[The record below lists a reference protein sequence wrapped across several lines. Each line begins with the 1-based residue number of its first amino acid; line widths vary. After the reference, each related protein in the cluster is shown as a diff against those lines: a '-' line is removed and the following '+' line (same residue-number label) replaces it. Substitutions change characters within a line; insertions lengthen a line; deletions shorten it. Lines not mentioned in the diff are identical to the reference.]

1 MQASPVHTST
11 QQEDKQAGEHQVSN
25 IGVDCS
31 SNARPAEIRPCTTVA
46 CRVCVVVMQ
55 EAGTLNRTGQQL
67 SPPWMVSTYAGCTA
81 QPEDADP
88 VEGHEHPVE
97 PQRTAWC
104 RSPSRATHA
113 CASMDH
119 PLTLHTMCGHSPSPG
134 RRCLLGQGHAFS
146 RGPPAPRVSQVYAC
160 AGARSGPFSLWAL
173 PSRMCPHPSIDAGLC
188 NREPE
193 GVDRVRPPLPP
204 ALHLRVAGEEDHL
217 PLLRVAHELP
227 GPVTLPTHET

>member
-119 PLTLHTMCGHSPSPG
+119 PPHTPYHVWTLPKPGQAVSPRPGACVQQGTPCPQSLTGVCLRWCSFWSLLAVGTSFANVPPPLDRCRFVQQRT
-134 RRCLLGQGHAFS
+134 RRCGPSAATTS
-146 RGPPAPRVSQVYAC
+146 TCPASTRGWRGRPPAPTA
-160 AGARSGPFSLWAL
+160 
-173 PSRMCPHPSIDAGLC
+173 SRP
-188 NREPE
+188 
-193 GVDRVRPPLPP
+193 
-204 ALHLRVAGEEDHL
+204 
-217 PLLRVAHELP
+217 
-227 GPVTLPTHET
+227 